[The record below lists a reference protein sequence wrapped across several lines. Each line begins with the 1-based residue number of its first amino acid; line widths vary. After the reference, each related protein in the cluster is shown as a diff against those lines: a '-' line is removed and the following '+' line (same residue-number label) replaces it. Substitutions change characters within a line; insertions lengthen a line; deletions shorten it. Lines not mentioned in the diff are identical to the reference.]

1 MIKFKVDE
9 TEYKVPDFISIENY
23 VKIFRQK
30 DIFSEDYFAAK
41 IISEIT
47 HCPVEDLLEG
57 DAQEINY
64 VAAYIMSLI
73 PQETPKFIDRFELDG
88 IHYGFFPKWRDLSY
102 AEFVDMDTIST
113 KKPDELLSLLHILAS
128 IMYRPIIKERTP
140 HDFDI
145 EKYDIELMKERA
157 ELFKKKL
164 DIKFILGAQFFFIN
178 YARTFSSYTQMSL
191 MKNLSMWTRIKL
203 IWRMRKLIWNIV
215 FKKRLVGSLSQ
226 TELLEMIL
234 ENTTISTKK
243 TWWKF

>member
-1 MIKFKVDE
+1 
-9 TEYKVPDFISIENY
+9 
-23 VKIFRQK
+23 
-30 DIFSEDYFAAK
+30 
-41 IISEIT
+41 
-47 HCPVEDLLEG
+47 
-57 DAQEINY
+57 
-64 VAAYIMSLI
+64 LI

-145 EKYDIELMKERA
+145 EKYDIELMKQRS

-164 DIKFILGAQFFFIN
+164 DIKYILGAQFFFIN
-178 YARTFSSYTQMSL
+178 YARIFSSYTQMSL
-191 MKNLSMWTRIKL
+191 MKKIPMWTRIKL
-203 IWRMRKLIWNIV
+203 IWKMRKMIWTIV
-215 FKKRLVGSLSQ
+215 FKRRSVGSLSQ

-243 TWWKF
+243 T

>member
-1 MIKFKVDE
+1 MIKFKVDD
-9 TEYKVPDFISIENY
+9 TEYKVPNFISIENY

-47 HCPVEDLLEG
+47 NCPVEDLLEG
-57 DAQEINY
+57 DAQEMNY

-145 EKYDIELMKERA
+145 EKYDIELMKERS

-164 DIKFILGAQFFFIN
+164 DIKYILGAQFFFIN
-178 YARTFSSYTQMSL
+178 YARIFSSYTQMSL
-191 MKNLSMWTRIKL
+191 MKKIPMWTRIKL
-203 IWRMRKLIWNIV
+203 IWKMRKMIWTIV
-215 FKKRLVGSLSQ
+215 FKRHSVGSLSQ

-243 TWWKF
+243 T

>member
-1 MIKFKVDE
+1 MIKFKVDD
-9 TEYKVPDFISIENY
+9 TEYKVPNFISIENY

-47 HCPVEDLLEG
+47 NCPVEDLLEG
-57 DAQEINY
+57 DAQEMNY

-145 EKYDIELMKERA
+145 EKYDIELMKQRS

-164 DIKFILGAQFFFIN
+164 DIKYILGAQFFFIN
-178 YARTFSSYTQMSL
+178 YARIFSSYTQMSL
-191 MKNLSMWTRIKL
+191 MKKIPMWTRIKL
-203 IWRMRKLIWNIV
+203 IWKMRKMIWTIV
-215 FKKRLVGSLSQ
+215 FKRRSVGSLSQ

-243 TWWKF
+243 T